1 MNLQQ
6 KQIIQQYF
14 KTKPVQKA
22 YIFGSHARSEQT
34 KDSDLDI
41 LVDIDSK
48 ENISLFEF
56 GRMLEDLKDLLKID
70 VDLVSEDGLS
80 KYLRPF
86 IDKEKILIYEK

>member
-70 VDLVSEDGLS
+70 IDLVSEDGLS
-80 KYLRPF
+80 KYFRPF

>member
-14 KTKPVQKA
+14 QTNPVQKA

-70 VDLVSEDGLS
+70 IDLVSEVGLS
-80 KYLRPF
+80 KYIKPF